1 MRASFMTRRLSV
13 GPVLGARVPRTQ
25 MAPSSR
31 WGRNSEPM
39 TPLKARK
46 TASRSDERRADGDP
60 CGARWPTQPRCGSGR

>member
-1 MRASFMTRRLSV
+1 MMRMLSV

-39 TPLKARK
+39 TPAE
-46 TASRSDERRADGDP
+46 AEEAGEAERSPAML
-60 CGARWPTQPRCGSGR
+60 TVT